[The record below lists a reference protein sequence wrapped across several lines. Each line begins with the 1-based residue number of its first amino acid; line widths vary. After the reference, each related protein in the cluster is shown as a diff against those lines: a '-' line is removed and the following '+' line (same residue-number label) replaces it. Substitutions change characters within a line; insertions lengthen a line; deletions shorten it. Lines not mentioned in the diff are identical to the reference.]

1 MGSSFATPDVASC
14 LATAPL
20 APGIDRPGAGL
31 TGAGRS
37 VSMTVVRVTAVEI
50 PTRVLVFGM
59 ARPDGTI
66 DGPEL
71 YDVAEACGHTDEQL
85 RSCLRRLVAEGLLDR
100 EGSGRQ
106 ATFRTTPTGDQLR
119 AGSMRRHEMAYRQD
133 QKGQGWDGH
142 WHLVAFAIP
151 EHKRAARDRLRDR
164 LLDEGGAPVN
174 NGMYVSAHPWEDT
187 VRRIAD
193 HLDVADRLT
202 LASTQDLEV
211 GGVRAAPDLARA
223 LWPVD
228 EIGAAYSRF
237 VREHSDVVPTLER
250 LRARHDRI
258 ADSDFLPGALRMV
271 IAFQEVFL
279 RDPLLPPELLPR
291 PWPGR
296 AARELLLTSRRLAL
310 RLRAEHERPALFAA
324 FDQFADQAP

>member
-1 MGSSFATPDVASC
+1 
-14 LATAPL
+14 
-20 APGIDRPGAGL
+20 
-31 TGAGRS
+31 
-37 VSMTVVRVTAVEI
+37 MTVVRVTAVEI

-59 ARPDGTI
+59 ARPDGSI

-71 YDVAEACGHTDEQL
+71 YDVADACGHTDEQI

-100 EGSGRQ
+100 QGSGRQ
-106 ATFRTTPTGDQLR
+106 ATFRTTPAGDQLR
-119 AGSMRRHEMAYRQD
+119 LGSMRRHALAYRQD
-133 QKGQGWDGH
+133 QKGQDWDGL

-174 NGMYVSAHPWEDT
+174 NGIYVSAHPWENV
-187 VRRIAD
+187 VRPIAAQ
-193 HLDVADRLT
+193 LDVTDRLT
-202 LASTQDLEV
+202 VASTPDLEI
-211 GGVRAAPDLARA
+211 GGVRRPRDLARS
-223 LWPVD
+223 LWPID
-228 EIGAAYSRF
+228 EIGAAYQRF
-237 VREHSDVVPTLER
+237 VRDHADVVPTLER

-310 RLRAEHERPALFAA
+310 RLRAEHERPDLFAA
-324 FDQFADQAP
+324 FDQFVDRAP

>member
-1 MGSSFATPDVASC
+1 MA
-14 LATAPL
+14 
-20 APGIDRPGAGL
+20 
-31 TGAGRS
+31 
-37 VSMTVVRVTAVEI
+37 VVRVTAVEI

-71 YDVAEACGHTDEQL
+71 YRVADACGHSDEQV
-85 RSCLRRLVAEGLLDR
+85 RSCLRRLIAEGLLER
-100 EGSGRQ
+100 SGSGRQ
-106 ATFRTTPTGDQLR
+106 STFHTTPAGDNLR
-119 AGSMRRHEMAYRQD
+119 AGSLRRHEMAYRQD
-133 QKGQGWDGH
+133 RKGQGWDGL

-151 EHKRAARDRLRDR
+151 ENRRAARDRLRDR

-187 VRRIAD
+187 VRDIAAS
-193 HLDVADRLT
+193 LDVADRLT
-202 LASTQDLEV
+202 VASTQDLEI
-211 GGVRAAPDLARA
+211 GGVRAARELART
-223 LWPVD
+223 LWPIE
-228 EIGAAYSRF
+228 EIATSYTRF
-237 VREHSDVVPTLER
+237 VRDHEYVVPVLER
-250 LRARHDRI
+250 LRSRNDRI

-296 AARELLLTSRRLAL
+296 QARDLLARSRRLGILL
-310 RLRAEHERPALFAA
+310 REEHNKPQLFAP
-324 FDQFADQAP
+324 FDDLLGSLI